1 MNRNLRMFIQIFFK
15 GIWKGNNLGIEEV
28 PEAGWRSQREPRTS
42 ASDALKTHGHGG
54 IGIMVPV
61 DVSRPNG
68 NPCSL
73 LNWRPP
79 IREPSQVFSR
89 GRGMETWSANV
100 DVRIIANAKRLSRA
114 EG

>member
-1 MNRNLRMFIQIFFK
+1 MFIQIFFK

-61 DVSRPNG
+61 DVSRP
-68 NPCSL
+68 L
-73 LNWRPP
+73 L
-79 IREPSQVFSR
+79 EQSVFISKLASPDSR
-89 GRGMETWSANV
+89 AIESFFEGRGMGTWSANV

-114 EG
+114 GG